1 MSSLAPAIVWF
12 RRDLRLR
19 DHPALAAAARAGGG
33 RVVAL
38 FVVDERL
45 LAPAGP
51 TRAAYLAATVRE
63 LDRTM
68 GGRLV
73 VRVGD
78 PAAVVPALAREVGA
92 PAVWVSEDFGP
103 QGRRRDER
111 VAAALAAEGRELR
124 SVDSPYVVAP
134 GVVRGPQGNP
144 YRVFT
149 PFFRAWDEIALDIP
163 VDVPDVEWI
172 GADGTSADEIVARS
186 SRRRPEIFG
195 DLPDGPAPLAPAGE
209 AAARAALAVAVERA
223 RDYEDRRD
231 ALAEEGTSRL
241 SAHLRFGTLH
251 PRTVLAALGPG
262 PGPRALRRQLAWRE
276 FYADVLFHHPASAWR
291 NLQPTLDGLEVDRDG
306 AARERLRCWARGETG
321 VPLVDAA
328 MRQLLE
334 EGWMH
339 NRARMVSASFL
350 VKHLHLD
357 WRWGA
362 RWFAWRLVDF
372 DLASNQHGWQWTAG
386 TGTDAAPF
394 HRVFSPVRQAERFD
408 PEGAFIRRYV
418 GELATVEAPEC
429 WSPGAAG
436 YRHPVVDL
444 DVERR
449 EALARFA
456 AARGRRP

>member
-1 MSSLAPAIVWF
+1 MRSPAPAIVWF
-12 RRDLRLR
+12 RRDLRLS
-19 DHPALAAAARAGGG
+19 DHPALAAAARAGDG
-33 RVVAL
+33 RVLAL
-38 FVVDERL
+38 FVVDDHL

-63 LDRTM
+63 LDRAM

-73 VRVGD
+73 LRVGD
-78 PAAVVPALAREVGA
+78 PATVVPALAREVGA
-92 PAVWVSEDFGP
+92 ASVWASEDFGP

-111 VAAALAAEGRELR
+111 VAAALAAQGCELR
-124 SVDSPYVVAP
+124 SVGSPYVVPP
-134 GVVRGPQGNP
+134 GTVRGPQGSP

-149 PFFRAWDEIALDIP
+149 PFYRVWDEIALGHP
-163 VDVPDVEWI
+163 VDVPDVEWV
-172 GADGTSADEIVARS
+172 GAEGSSSDEIVARAA
-186 SRRRPEIFG
+186 RRRPAVFG
-195 DLPDGPAPLAPAGE
+195 DLPDGPAPLPPAGE
-209 AAARAALAVAVERA
+209 AAARAALATALTRA
-223 RDYEDRRD
+223 HDYEARRD
-231 ALAEEGTSRL
+231 LLGEEGTSRL

-251 PRTVLAALGPG
+251 PRSVLAALGPG
-262 PGPRALRRQLAWRE
+262 SGPRALRRQLAWRE
-276 FYADVLFHHPASAWR
+276 FYADVLVHHPESVGR
-291 NLQPTLDGLEVDRDG
+291 NLQSALDGLEVDRDE
-306 AARERLRCWARGETG
+306 AARERFRSWARGETG

-372 DLASNQHGWQWTAG
+372 DLASNQHGWQWVAG

-394 HRVFSPVRQAERFD
+394 HRIFSPVRQAERFD
-408 PEGAFIRRYV
+408 PQGAFIRRHV
-418 GELATVEAPEC
+418 RELANLGAPEC
-429 WSPGAAG
+429 WDPGAGG
-436 YRHPVVDL
+436 YRRPLVDL

-456 AARGRRP
+456 TARGRRP